1 MAKQIFV
8 NLPVKDLNRSIEF
21 FTKLGFT
28 FNPQFTD
35 EDATCMIIGENI
47 FSMLITEKLFKTFTK
62 KPIADASKATE
73 VITCI
78 SVNSREEVNAMLEAA
93 IAAGGV
99 EYNEPQDF
107 GWMFYRAFEDL
118 DNHQWEVMYGD
129 ESQIPEK
136 K

>member
-1 MAKQIFV
+1 MAKEIFV

-28 FNPQFTD
+28 FNPKFTD

-62 KPIADASKATE
+62 KPIADASKGTE

-78 SVNSREEVNAMLEAA
+78 SVNSREEVNVMLEAA
-93 IAAGGV
+93 IAAGGI
-99 EYNEPQDF
+99 EYNNPQDF

>member
-1 MAKQIFV
+1 MAKEIFV

-28 FNPQFTD
+28 FNPKFTD

-99 EYNEPQDF
+99 EYNNPQDF